1 MKTWGFAVLAGI
13 MVVIFSPLTPWY
25 RMGASVI
32 YGTDILVWSQYSTGL
47 IVVITLCVFQSLL
60 AAVGLFNK
68 VSGVQYSDQ
77 VVGMFSGFMLLAVHL
92 YLLQFALKTSG
103 SIDVGYGLYIS
114 MAGDA
119 LIIAPFAVSVFT
131 EHGGA
136 SEKEKLTSGT
146 EPLTAIS
153 EQKQIQSTTSAPSQ
167 T

>member
-1 MKTWGFAVLAGI
+1 MKTWGFVVLAGI

-25 RMGASVI
+25 KMGASVI

-68 VSGVQYSDQ
+68 VSGVQCSDQ

-103 SIDVGYGLYIS
+103 GIDVGYGLYIS

-131 EHGGA
+131 EGGGA
-136 SEKEKLTSGT
+136 PKKEKLTSGT
-146 EPLTAIS
+146 ESPTAIS
-153 EQKQIQSTTSAPSQ
+153 EQRQIQSTTSAPSQ

>member
-1 MKTWGFAVLAGI
+1 MKTWGFAALAGV

-32 YGTDILVWSQYSTGL
+32 YGTDILVWNQYSTGL

-60 AAVGLFNK
+60 AAVGLFDK

-92 YLLQFALKTSG
+92 YLTQFALRTSG
-103 SIDVGYGLYIS
+103 GIDVGYGLYIS
-114 MAGDA
+114 MAGDV
-119 LIIAPFAVSVFT
+119 LIIAPFVISVLA
-131 EHGGA
+131 ERRRA
-136 SEKEKLTSGT
+136 LKKEKLTSGT

-153 EQKQIQSTTSAPSQ
+153 EQRQMQGTTSAPS
-167 T
+167 